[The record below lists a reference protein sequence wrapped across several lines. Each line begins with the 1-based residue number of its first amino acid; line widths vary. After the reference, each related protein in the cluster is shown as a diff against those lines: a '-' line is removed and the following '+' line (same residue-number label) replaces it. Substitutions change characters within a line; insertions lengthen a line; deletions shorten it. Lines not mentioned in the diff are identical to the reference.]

1 MKKMCYLAA
10 SGFFCALRKEILIMS
25 NTCINEFGVTC
36 CKSVLFCSTVL
47 AAALAVNAAFPVEKN
62 IQEGANAE
70 TSASFQFSDENT
82 AHFEQ
87 LFDEAG
93 PLVNSSA
100 KADNGLALYR
110 EPSSRPAVEWFYLHV
125 TGNRETAT
133 AILSEADR
141 NDVSPS
147 LAFALAYVESRYK
160 VTAVNK
166 NTNASIDRGLFQLND
181 RSFPSLT
188 EDDFFNPAIS
198 AKHGMAHLRYCMNIA
213 GNEIAALC
221 MYNAGTVRVRSNNT
235 PQMTLNY
242 VGKILAYREK
252 IEKLFHEEVLA
263 YYEAGP
269 LTGVTV
275 ARLGSQRR

>member
-1 MKKMCYLAA
+1 
-10 SGFFCALRKEILIMS
+10 MS

-36 CKSVLFCSTVL
+36 CKSVLFCSAIL
-47 AAALAVNAAFPVEKN
+47 AAALAVHTALPVEKD
-62 IQEGANAE
+62 IQEVVDSEAAL
-70 TSASFQFSDENT
+70 SFQFTDENT
-82 AHFEQ
+82 AHFDG
-87 LFDEAG
+87 LFDETGA
-93 PLVNSSA
+93 LTNASA
-100 KADNGLALYR
+100 KTDNALALYR

-133 AILSEADR
+133 AILEAADR

-160 VTAVNK
+160 VNAVNR

-188 EDDFFNPAIS
+188 EEEFFNPTIS
-198 AKHGMAHLRYCMNIA
+198 AKHGMAHLRYCMNVA
-213 GNEIAALC
+213 GNEIAGLC
-221 MYNAGTVRVRSNNT
+221 MYNAGTVRVRSNST

-269 LTGVTV
+269 LTGLTV
-275 ARLGSQRR
+275 AYLGAQRR